1 MARTDAGPAF
11 CGSATASAPD
21 GLDTWRAELD
31 DPHTGETVAIRD
43 LWCRGDRLADPMVWS
58 EVFARCDDPCVR
70 VRWSDFTART
80 ANGAVVPAAVSVNYQ
95 SFADGGCTNTD
106 VYDDG
111 IGIVQ
116 STNTGRMT
124 AQGTRLTR

>member
-1 MARTDAGPAF
+1 
-11 CGSATASAPD
+11 
-21 GLDTWRAELD
+21 
-31 DPHTGETVAIRD
+31 
-43 LWCRGDRLADPMVWS
+43 MVWS
-58 EVFARCDDPCVR
+58 EVFAHCDDPCVR

-80 ANGAVVPAAVSVNYQ
+80 ADGVVRPTAVSVNYQ

-124 AQGTRLTR
+124 TQGTRLTR